1 MLYTLSSNE
10 LSLLE
15 KALCSS
21 EEPEVSTPNHG
32 QSDHLLQVDQGFDES
47 HENVPLEGIGAA
59 IYVHSANSGSPVTP
73 VNQEIN
79 DLITDHSSPNLLA
92 NLQFSSDRIH
102 LDDNVS
108 FLNKSESQDSGLQS
122 ENVSTSDTIMV
133 DTVPLNSHDVIGG
146 ATSVLAPSGDENCDT
161 RGITVTSAASGREIT
176 ESVEELTISLDDA
189 KWVTDSDES
198 AACSKSCCSLES
210 RGVSHLCREII
221 DDLVDDVVTFSTYGS
236 SLENKVNSSGSEIMR
251 QFSWQYNVQFAIPQ
265 ISVSDQEL
273 ARQSNSL
280 SGDSNSSDLV
290 PQENFTDSVIE
301 TLARLSDS
309 SESNS
314 LSEVPN
320 SSSKPPKFRIGS
332 DNSVDDLNTPVS
344 ALNTCDT
351 QTSSNNFTSTVVD
364 VGENVVESS
373 SRPSVTVSDSSNNRI
388 SLLNN
393 SIDEMTASTSTAGEI
408 AGSASETISS
418 MGEITNSASEITNL
432 SSEITSSNGETTNL
446 ASKIASSTGEITNSS
461 SETID
466 SASGITSV
474 SNQITHSASDKT
486 KTTSSVTSTSSVL
499 TSTSNASAST
509 SAWAS
514 TSNEV
519 TDLLD
524 VSLRSVSSQTSSQNG
539 NPRLRKAS
547 RQRRQGSLE
556 RIHCR
561 TGSQTA
567 DTGEVLVEPRIQR
580 LRYTE
585 MAAGRSP
592 GPSGGVCDCDKDW

>member
-1 MLYTLSSNE
+1 M
-10 LSLLE
+10 LE
-15 KALCSS
+15 KALCTS

-79 DLITDHSSPNLLA
+79 SFIPDHSSPNLLT
-92 NLQFSSDRIH
+92 NFQFSSDRIH
-102 LDDNVS
+102 LDENVS
-108 FLNKSESQDSGLQS
+108 LLNKSESQDSGLQS
-122 ENVSTSDTIMV
+122 ENVSTSDTIPV

-146 ATSVLAPSGDENCDT
+146 ATSVVAPSSDESCDT
-161 RGITVTSAASGREIT
+161 RGITSSAASGREIT
-176 ESVEELTISLDDA
+176 ESVEELTISLEDA

-198 AACSKSCCSLES
+198 ATCLKSCCSLES
-210 RGVSHLCREII
+210 GGVSHMCREII

-236 SLENKVNSSGSEIMR
+236 SLDNKMNSSGSEIMR

-280 SGDSNSSDLV
+280 SGDSNSSDLG
-290 PQENFTDSVIE
+290 QQDHFTDNVIE
-301 TLARLSDS
+301 TLALMSES

-314 LSEVPN
+314 LSEVPDT
-320 SSSKPPKFRIGS
+320 SSKPPKFRIGS
-332 DNSVDDLNTPVS
+332 DNSVDDLDTQVS
-344 ALNTCDT
+344 ALNSCDT
-351 QTSSNNFTSTVVD
+351 QTSSNDLTNTVVLD
-364 VGENVVESS
+364 ISENVVQNS
-373 SRPSVTVSDSSNNRI
+373 SRPSETASASSNNQV
-388 SLLNN
+388 SLLDNI
-393 SIDEMTASTSTAGEI
+393 IDDQTASTSTA
-408 AGSASETISS
+408 
-418 MGEITNSASEITNL
+418 SEITRTVSEITRL
-432 SSEITSSNGETTNL
+432 SDEITTLANGITSSTSEITS
-446 ASKIASSTGEITNSS
+446 
-461 SETID
+461 
-466 SASGITSV
+466 SASGITSTA
-474 SNQITHSASDKT
+474 NQTTHSASEKT
-486 KTTSSVTSTSSVL
+486 KTTSPVT
-499 TSTSNASAST
+499 
-509 SAWAS
+509 S

-561 TGSQTA
+561 TGSQPT
-567 DTGEVLVEPRIQR
+567 DSGEVLLEPRIQR

-592 GPSGGVCDCDKDW
+592 GPSGGVCDCEKDW